1 MNPED
6 WRLIIIKIKTNLLPN
21 SWNLEVKKKCST
33 VKNYK
38 KHKFVILILFIGNK
52 QIQKFYK
59 N

>member
-21 SWNLEVKKKCST
+21 SWNLEVKKKMQHS
-33 VKNYK
+33 K
-38 KHKFVILILFIGNK
+38 KLQETQICNFNFIYWK